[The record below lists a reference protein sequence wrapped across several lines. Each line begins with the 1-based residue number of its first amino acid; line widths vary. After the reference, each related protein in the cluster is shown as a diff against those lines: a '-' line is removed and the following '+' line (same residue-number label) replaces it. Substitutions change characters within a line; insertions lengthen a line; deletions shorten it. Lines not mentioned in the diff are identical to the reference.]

1 MTMTRVGYTPSDSE
15 YSDDERR
22 LYGDPQHE
30 VGGGTDPERLY
41 GKPQH
46 EGRGPLNDLQR
57 FWLDCLTFRKSLEK
71 EIEFQ

>member
-1 MTMTRVGYTPSDSE
+1 MIRVGHTSSDSE
-15 YSDDERR
+15 TSDDERR

-46 EGRGPLNDLQR
+46 DGNGPNGDLQR
-57 FWLDCLTFRKSLEK
+57 FWLDCLAFRKSVEK
-71 EIEFQ
+71 EVEFQ